1 MRITLFLKWQKLIR
15 NEFNTHNLI
24 LRYIESTQ
32 LNNYDRAKIGFSKA
46 ERKLNSR
53 LNRNI
58 FYEAAQNQFRRSI
71 NSLV

>member
-32 LNNYDRAKIGFSKA
+32 LDNYDRAKIGFSKA

-53 LNRNI
+53 LYRNI